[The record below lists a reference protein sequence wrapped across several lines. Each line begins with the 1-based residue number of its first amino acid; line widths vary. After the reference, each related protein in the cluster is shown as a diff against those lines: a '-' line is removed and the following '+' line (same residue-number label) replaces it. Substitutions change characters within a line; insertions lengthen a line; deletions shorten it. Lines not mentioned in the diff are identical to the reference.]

1 MLDLLPILVD
11 LNAKRPV
18 TYRISEDETHLVVSI
33 PITKADIDVLH
44 QAEAMFA
51 PTES

>member
-1 MLDLLPILVD
+1 MLDLLPTLVD

-18 TYRISEDETHLVVSI
+18 TYRINDEETHLVVHF
-33 PITKADIDVLH
+33 PITQEDIDVLH

-51 PTES
+51 PAR